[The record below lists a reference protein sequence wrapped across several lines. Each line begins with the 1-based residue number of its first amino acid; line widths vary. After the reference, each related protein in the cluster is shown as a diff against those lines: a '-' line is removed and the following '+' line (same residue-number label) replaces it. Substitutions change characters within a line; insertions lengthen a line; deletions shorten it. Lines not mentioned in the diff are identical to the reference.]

1 MKFKVLLSTSFLAL
15 SFNLLAFNVTGDS
28 FKSKFEITSITV
40 GADHSTINAT
50 SAAAGQYGKVYLSY
64 TLTSNDTGRNQ
75 GTFEGH
81 GRGISPEGDL
91 AAGVLKGVWTRD
103 GKVISIKS
111 LDDVTDGVNYMQGEI
126 DLISG
131 EINIEVFKVD

>member
-64 TLTSNDTGRNQ
+64 TLTSNDNARNQ

>member
-1 MKFKVLLSTSFLAL
+1 MKFKVLLSTAFLAL

-40 GADHSTINAT
+40 GANHSTINAT

-64 TLTSNDTGRNQ
+64 TLTSNDTARNQ

>member
-64 TLTSNDTGRNQ
+64 TLTSNDTSRNQ

-81 GRGISPEGDL
+81 GGGISPEGDL

>member
-40 GADHSTINAT
+40 GANHSTINAT

-64 TLTSNDTGRNQ
+64 TLTSNDTARNQ

-131 EINIEVFKVD
+131 EINIEVFKID

>member
-40 GADHSTINAT
+40 GADYSTINAT

-64 TLTSNDTGRNQ
+64 TLTSNDTARNQ
-75 GTFEGH
+75 GTFE
-81 GRGISPEGDL
+81 ITFPSLVQTPLSTPAAKSPSGL
-91 AAGVLKGVWTRD
+91 IPLPCPS
-103 GKVISIKS
+103 KVP
-111 LDDVTDGVNYMQGEI
+111 
-126 DLISG
+126 
-131 EINIEVFKVD
+131 